1 MSVIK
6 TPTVESSD
14 EEYGEQNSKMTP
26 WFPPPGIH
34 ALAESCPLSEEE
46 AVTCFYATEHGKGDG
61 IVTPVIVLRYI
72 SHHLIHKKGT
82 NLKLYYLLKKKNVCG
97 PTGPANW
104 S

>member
-6 TPTVESSD
+6 IPTVESSD

-26 WFPPPGIH
+26 WFPPPCIH
-34 ALAESCPLSEEE
+34 ALAESPPLSEEE
-46 AVTCFYATEHGKGDG
+46 AVTCFYATEHGKGG
-61 IVTPVIVLRYI
+61 GMVTPVIVLPYTR
-72 SHHLIHKKGT
+72 HHLIHEKGT
-82 NLKLYYLLKKKNVCG
+82 NLKLYYLFKKIKCG